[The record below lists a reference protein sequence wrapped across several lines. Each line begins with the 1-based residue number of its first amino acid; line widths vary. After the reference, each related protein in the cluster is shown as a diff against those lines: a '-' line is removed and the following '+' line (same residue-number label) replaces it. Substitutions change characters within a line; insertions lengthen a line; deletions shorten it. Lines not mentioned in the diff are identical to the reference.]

1 MATVA
6 VIFGTG
12 EAQFGPVPDEHGHS
26 FCVTGINTD
35 GARITTASV
44 ALENMGEMRAALWA
58 KSCAS
63 RDFGARAAWHE
74 ARAAAHARLAD
85 ALVAFHRPSRAD
97 ASANARAWLALLEAA
112 TQTPVE
118 RLLRASHAFEV
129 RVAPVLELVVERGTI
144 RLGNHSRAA
153 PPTLDAA
160 LAVASEALGTDVPGL
175 GARYALRRIAHRA
188 NDAGA
193 VVSCADAPDVLRGK
207 RRRTIELHE
216 HAACGTCNRAI
227 RKKERTAVPPRAFF
241 PRLVVCNLCPSGR
254 AFALWDGTRLAYE
267 SNTSS
272 LRLVAGGAASAESH
286 GALQKQGAES
296 VEPNAVRAAL
306 EVMIA
311 VLLAIERGA
320 SGAGLA
326 ARARSVPLALLRLG
340 FESLLA
346 PFE

>member
-1 MATVA
+1 MEL
-6 VIFGTG
+6 IY
-12 EAQFGPVPDEHGHS
+12 
-26 FCVTGINTD
+26 
-35 GARITTASV
+35 
-44 ALENMGEMRAALWA
+44 L
-58 KSCAS
+58 
-63 RDFGARAAWHE
+63 
-74 ARAAAHARLAD
+74 D
-85 ALVAFHRPSRAD
+85 ALHLSDYVLSTYRRSASKLPVNLYVAWYDSQRKG
-97 ASANARAWLALLEAA
+97 ASAHSPRSCLPGGGWQIEAFD
-112 TQTPVE
+112 TID
-118 RLLRASHAFEV
+118 
-129 RVAPVLELVVERGTI
+129 VA
-144 RLGNHSRAA
+144 
-153 PPTLDAA
+153 
-160 LAVASEALGTDVPGL
+160 GL
-175 GARYALRRIAHRA
+175 GARYALRRIAHRT
-188 NDAGA
+188 NDDGA

-216 HAACGTCNRAI
+216 HAACATCHRAI

-254 AFALWDGTRLAYE
+254 AVALWDGTRLAYE
-267 SNTSS
+267 SATSS
-272 LRLVAGGAASAESH
+272 LRPASETGGAESAESH
-286 GALQKQGAES
+286 GAFPRQGAAS